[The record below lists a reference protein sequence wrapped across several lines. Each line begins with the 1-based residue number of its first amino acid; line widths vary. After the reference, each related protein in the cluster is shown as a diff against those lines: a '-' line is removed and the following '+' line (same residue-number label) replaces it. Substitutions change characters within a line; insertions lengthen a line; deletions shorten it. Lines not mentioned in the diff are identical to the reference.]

1 MRWLNGITNSMD
13 LSLNRLG
20 ELVVDR
26 EAWCAAIHGIAKS
39 LI

>member
-1 MRWLNGITNSMD
+1 MKWLNGITNTMD